1 MLRRLALASIL
12 SSAVFSASA
21 IAQELEPRAYSNA
34 PVGTTFAIAAYTR
47 LSGDV
52 LPDPSLPVKNVDASI
67 DGFTLGYARFF
78 ALFGRSASFSAALP
92 YVSGDLKGDVVDS
105 PTEVHRAGIGDLRL
119 RGAINLFG
127 HPAMTPAEFVGK
139 PDVLSGGASL
149 SVIAPTG
156 QYDETRFVNIGTN
169 RWAAKPEAGL
179 SWPFGRWFT
188 EASAGVWFFGDND
201 DFRGQTRSQDPL
213 QVYQLHAG
221 YNFRPGFWLAADYGR
236 YIGGRTSVDGVASDD
251 AQKNSRI
258 GLALSL
264 PVAPGWSTKLGWSKG
279 TVVRAGGDY
288 KIFSVALQYRWFD

>member
-1 MLRRLALASIL
+1 VSLRRFAWIV
-12 SSAVFSASA
+12 SSALFAASA

-34 PVGTTFAIAAYTR
+34 PVGTSFAIASYTR

-52 LPDPSLPVKNVDASI
+52 LPDPSLPVKNVDATI
-67 DGFTLGYARFF
+67 DGLALGYAHFF
-78 ALFGRSASFSAALP
+78 ALLGRSANFSAALP

-127 HPAMTPAEFVGK
+127 LAAMTPAEFVRQ
-139 PDVLSGGASL
+139 PDRLSGGASL

-156 QYDETRFVNIGTN
+156 QYDDTRFVNIGTN
-169 RWAAKPEAGL
+169 RWAAKPELGL
-179 SWPFGRWFT
+179 SYPIGKWFT
-188 EASAGVWFFGDND
+188 EASAGVWVFGDND
-201 DFRGQTRSQDPL
+201 DFRGGHTRSQDPL
-213 QVYQLHAG
+213 QVYQIHAG

-236 YIGGRTSVDGVASDD
+236 YIGGRTSVDGVANDD

-258 GLALSL
+258 GLVLSL

-288 KIFSVALQYRWFD
+288 KIFSLALQYRWFD